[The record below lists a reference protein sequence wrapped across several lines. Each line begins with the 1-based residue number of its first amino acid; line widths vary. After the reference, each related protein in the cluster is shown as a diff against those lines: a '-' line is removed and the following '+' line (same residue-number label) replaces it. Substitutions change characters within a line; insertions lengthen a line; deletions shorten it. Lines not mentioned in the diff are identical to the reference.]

1 MDETHPPAGANPVA
15 SSEGDDNSSNANNH
29 NPNNNA
35 SSEVLP
41 SHPQHVA
48 SIPTQPLGSTVT
60 TTAEAH
66 TAGLPPPQAAG
77 ISTLP
82 QTQTAAPQTAPKKQP
97 QPAGASSAPPQVQN
111 KLQDNLNASLHKGLM
126 SRMEYSSIHEVVG
139 RVKVCACINL
149 M

>member
-1 MDETHPPAGANPVA
+1 MDETHPPAGTNSVA
-15 SSEGDDNSSNANNH
+15 SSEGDDNNRNANNH

-35 SSEVLP
+35 PSEVLP
-41 SHPQHVA
+41 SPSQYVA

-60 TTAEAH
+60 TAAVAH

-82 QTQTAAPQTAPKKQP
+82 QTQTAAPQTVPKKQP
-97 QPAGASSAPPQVQN
+97 QSAGAPSAPPSGQN
-111 KLQDNLNASLHKGLM
+111 KLQENLNASLHKGLM
-126 SRMEYSSIHEVVG
+126 NRMEYSSIHEVVG
-139 RVKVCACINL
+139 RVKVCAYINL